1 MLPAQVGRVGMH
13 EALPRYARQFGPVC
27 KAFFGRYPIV
37 VITDADLVKQVRG
50 RPLHPRSDSHR
61 LGSLPPAACR
71 CVRVL

>member
-50 RPLHPRSDSHR
+50 TPPPSPIRQPPA
-61 LGSLPPAACR
+61 GLPPAAASG
-71 CVRVL
+71 